1 MRQLDTLIHGMQ
13 QAIAEVK
20 SFLEGDSCPPQ
31 VLQAE
36 PTETAKPLAAIDK
49 ELRDQI
55 TSKMRYLESF
65 KEAVSIFRKNFSP
78 QNTFHFRTDFNT
90 EADYTDFAINLY
102 EFTSSLKIE
111 EYRQR
116 TSRVYVSILQ
126 RISREVNEMLSHKGT
141 IEDTIH
147 DINRD
152 FVNNNFVGVVKSIEL
167 RSVAS
172 NDPLMQLLES
182 ITRFVDDAGND
193 LGELNLF
200 SDANAVA
207 AANRKAIG
215 LLMNLMDH
223 LEIES
228 KRSQLTLADTFK
240 LEFRVVENDNDTGF
254 VEKLSNVGSDGTDI
268 LVKAMVNIM
277 LLNVFKQK
285 VSRRFGDFRLHCL
298 MDEIGKLHPNNVRG
312 ILDFANKRNID
323 LINSSPTTYSA
334 EAYRYTY
341 ALSKDSK
348 SNTVVKTLLA
358 IRDNPSA

>member
-1 MRQLDTLIHGMQ
+1 MKVI
-13 QAIAEVK
+13 
-20 SFLEGDSCPPQ
+20 
-31 VLQAE
+31 
-36 PTETAKPLAAIDK
+36 
-49 ELRDQI
+49 
-55 TSKMRYLESF
+55 
-65 KEAVSIFRKNFSP
+65 
-78 QNTFHFRTDFNT
+78 
-90 EADYTDFAINLY
+90 
-102 EFTSSLKIE
+102 
-111 EYRQR
+111 
-116 TSRVYVSILQ
+116 
-126 RISREVNEMLSHKGT
+126 
-141 IEDTIH
+141 
-147 DINRD
+147 
-152 FVNNNFVGVVKSIEL
+152 
-167 RSVAS
+167 
-172 NDPLMQLLES
+172 
-182 ITRFVDDAGND
+182 FVDDAGND

-358 IRDNPSA
+358 IHDNQSA